1 MNSNAKNIEFCRALR
16 GLSRQEVADRMGVK
30 AQMFSL
36 YEGGKRVGTTVMP
49 RIAKALDVSEAYL
62 RGIPNRLAVRNP
74 STGENI
80 SLPIVAETD
89 IDEYGAFYLLESAP
103 TPGGVLAVILH
114 GGKQFTPAV
123 WGGKQP
129 LTLGEIPAWRW
140 VNIHGIEAEIVDGLP
155 E

>member
-1 MNSNAKNIEFCRALR
+1 MNSRKNIEFCRALR
-16 GLSRQEVADRMGVK
+16 GLSRQEVAERMGIVV
-30 AQMFSL
+30 QTFSL
-36 YEGGKRVGTTVMP
+36 YENGQRIGTTVMP

-62 RGIPNRLAVRNP
+62 RGVANRLAVKNP
-74 STGENI
+74 ATGDNI
-80 SLPIVAETD
+80 ALPIVAETD
-89 IDEYGAFYLLESAP
+89 IDEYGAFYLLESASA
-103 TPGGVLAVILH
+103 PGGVLAVILH

-129 LTLGEIPAWRW
+129 LTLEEIPAWRW

>member
-1 MNSNAKNIEFCRALR
+1 MNKNIEFCRALR
-16 GLSRQEVADRMGVK
+16 GLSRQEVAERMDVK

-36 YEGGKRVGTTVMP
+36 YEGGKRAGTTVMP

-62 RGIPNRLAVRNP
+62 RGIPNHLAVRNP

-89 IDEYGAFYLLESAP
+89 IDEYGTFYLLESAS
-103 TPGGVLAVILH
+103 TPDGVLAVILH

-129 LTLGEIPAWRW
+129 LTLEEIPAWRW
-140 VNIHGIEAEIVDGLP
+140 VNVHGIEAEIMDGLP

>member
-1 MNSNAKNIEFCRALR
+1 MKNRKNIEFCRALR
-16 GLSRQEVADRMGVK
+16 GLSRQEVAGRMGIGV
-30 AQMFSL
+30 QTFSL
-36 YEGGKRVGTTVMP
+36 YENGQRIGTTVMP

-62 RGIPNRLAVRNP
+62 RGIPNHLTVRDSSNRR
-74 STGENI
+74 NLF
-80 SLPIVAETD
+80 LPIVAETE
-89 IDEYGAFYLLESAP
+89 IEGYGAFYLLEYAP

-129 LTLGEIPAWRW
+129 LTLEEIPAWRW
-140 VNIHGIEAEIVDGLP
+140 VNAHGIDAEIVDGLP

>member
-1 MNSNAKNIEFCRALR
+1 MNNAKNIEFCRALR

-62 RGIPNRLAVRNP
+62 RGVANRLAVKNP
-74 STGENI
+74 ATGDNI
-80 SLPIVAETD
+80 ALPIVAET
-89 IDEYGAFYLLESAP
+89 IIAGYGAFYLLEISPAQ
-103 TPGGVLAVILH
+103 GSVLAVILH

-129 LTLGEIPAWRW
+129 LTLEEIPAWRW
-140 VNIHGIEAEIVDGLP
+140 VNTHGIEAEIVDGLP
-155 E
+155 K

>member
-1 MNSNAKNIEFCRALR
+1 MNSRKNIEFCRALR

-30 AQMFSL
+30 TQMFSL
-36 YEGGKRVGTTVMP
+36 YEGGKRLGTTVMP
-49 RIAKALDVSEAYL
+49 RIAKALGVSEAYL

-103 TPGGVLAVILH
+103 TQRGVLAVILH
-114 GGKQFTPAV
+114 SGKQFTPAV

-129 LTLGEIPAWRW
+129 LTLEEIPAWRW
-140 VNIHGIEAEIVDGLP
+140 VNTHGIEAEIVDGVP

>member
-62 RGIPNRLAVRNP
+62 RGNPNHLAVRNP

-80 SLPIVAETD
+80 SLPIVAETG
-89 IDEYGAFYLLESAP
+89 IDEYGAFYLLESAS
-103 TPGGVLAVILH
+103 TPGGVLALILH
-114 GGKQFTPAV
+114 GGEQFTPAV
-123 WGGKQP
+123 WCGKQP
-129 LTLGEIPAWRW
+129 LTLEEIPAWRW
-140 VNIHGIEAEIVDGLP
+140 VNANGIESMIVDGLP

>member
-1 MNSNAKNIEFCRALR
+1 MSNAKNIEFCRALR

-36 YEGGKRVGTTVMP
+36 YEGGRRAGTTVMP

-89 IDEYGAFYLLESAP
+89 IGEYGAFYLLENAP

-114 GGKQFTPAV
+114 GGRQFTPAV
-123 WGGKQP
+123 WSRRQP
-129 LTLGEIPAWRW
+129 LTLEEIPAWRW
-140 VNIHGIEAEIVDGLP
+140 VNIRGTEAEIVDGLP

>member
-1 MNSNAKNIEFCRALR
+1 MRSNANIEFCRALR
-16 GLSRQEVADRMGVK
+16 GLSRQEVAERMDVK
-30 AQMFSL
+30 AQMLSL
-36 YEGGKRVGTTVMP
+36 YEGGRRAGTTVMP

-62 RGIPNRLAVRNP
+62 RGIPNHLAVRDS

-80 SLPIVAETD
+80 SLPIVAETE
-89 IDEYGAFYLLESAP
+89 IEGYGAFYLLEYAP

-123 WGGKQP
+123 WCGRQP
-129 LTLGEIPAWRW
+129 LTLEEIPAWRW
-140 VNIHGIEAEIVDGLP
+140 VNARGIEAEIVDGLP

>member
-1 MNSNAKNIEFCRALR
+1 MNSRKNIEFCRALR

-36 YEGGKRVGTTVMP
+36 YEGGKRAGSTVMP

-62 RGIPNRLAVRNP
+62 RGIPNRLSVRNFMI
-74 STGENI
+74 GEDVA
-80 SLPIVAETD
+80 LPIVAETEIED
-89 IDEYGAFYLLESAP
+89 YGAFYLLEYAS

-129 LTLGEIPAWRW
+129 LTLEEIPAWRW
-140 VNIHGIEAEIVDGLP
+140 VNIRGIEAEIVDGLP

>member
-1 MNSNAKNIEFCRALR
+1 MKNRKNIEFCRALR
-16 GLSRQEVADRMGVK
+16 GLSRQEVADRMGIEV
-30 AQMFSL
+30 QTFSL
-36 YEGGKRVGTTVMP
+36 YENGQRIGTTVMP

-62 RGIPNRLAVRNP
+62 RGVANRLAVKNP
-74 STGENI
+74 VTGDKI
-80 SLPIVAETD
+80 ALPIVAETE
-89 IDEYGAFYLLESAP
+89 IEGYGAFYLLEYAP

-129 LTLGEIPAWRW
+129 LTLEEIPAWRW

>member
-1 MNSNAKNIEFCRALR
+1 MNNNAKNIEFCRALR
-16 GLSRQEVADRMGVK
+16 GLSRQEVAERMSVK

-62 RGIPNRLAVRNP
+62 LGIPNRLAVRNFMM
-74 STGENI
+74 GEDVF
-80 SLPIVAETD
+80 LPIVAETE
-89 IDEYGAFYLLESAP
+89 IEGYGAFYLLEHSP
-103 TPGGVLAVILH
+103 TPGGALAVILH
-114 GGKQFTPAV
+114 SGKQFTPAV

-129 LTLGEIPAWRW
+129 LTLEEIPAWRW
-140 VNIHGIEAEIVDGLP
+140 VDTHGIEAKIVDGLP

>member
-1 MNSNAKNIEFCRALR
+1 MNNNAKNIEFCRALR
-16 GLSRQEVADRMGVK
+16 GLSRQEVAERMSVK

-62 RGIPNRLAVRNP
+62 LGIPNRLAVRNP

-80 SLPIVAETD
+80 NLPIVAETD
-89 IDEYGAFYLLESAP
+89 IDEYGAFYLLESAS

-114 GGKQFTPAV
+114 GGNQFTSAA
-123 WGGKQP
+123 WGARQP
-129 LTLGEIPAWRW
+129 LTLEEIPAWRW
-140 VNIHGIEAEIVDGLP
+140 VNAHGAEAEIVDGLP

>member
-1 MNSNAKNIEFCRALR
+1 MKNRKNIEFCRALR
-16 GLSRQEVADRMGVK
+16 GFSRQEVADRMGVK

-36 YEGGKRVGTTVMP
+36 YEGGKRAGTTVMP

-62 RGIPNRLAVRNP
+62 RGIPNRLPVLNFMM
-74 STGENI
+74 GENVI
-80 SLPIVAETD
+80 LPIVAETE
-89 IDEYGAFYLLESAP
+89 IEGYGAFYLLEHAP

-129 LTLGEIPAWRW
+129 LTVEEIPAWRW
-140 VNIHGIEAEIVDGLP
+140 VNTHGIEAEIVDGLP

>member
-1 MNSNAKNIEFCRALR
+1 MNNAKNIEFCRALR

-36 YEGGKRVGTTVMP
+36 YEGGKRVGTTAMP

-80 SLPIVAETD
+80 ILPIVAETD
-89 IDEYGAFYLLESAP
+89 IDEYGAFYLLENVP

-114 GGKQFTPAV
+114 GGRQFTPAV

-129 LTLGEIPAWRW
+129 LTLEEIPAWRW
-140 VNIHGIEAEIVDGLP
+140 VNTHGIEAEIVDGLP

>member
-1 MNSNAKNIEFCRALR
+1 MNNAKNIEFCRALR

-36 YEGGKRVGTTVMP
+36 YEGGKRVGTTAMP

-62 RGIPNRLAVRNP
+62 RGIPNRLSVRNFMM
-74 STGENI
+74 GEDVF
-80 SLPIVAETD
+80 LPIVAETE
-89 IDEYGAFYLLESAP
+89 IEGYGAFYLLEHSP

-114 GGKQFTPAV
+114 SGKQFTPAV
-123 WGGKQP
+123 WGGRQP
-129 LTLGEIPAWRW
+129 LTLEEIPAWRW
-140 VNIHGIEAEIVDGLP
+140 VNTHGLEAEIMDGLP

>member
-1 MNSNAKNIEFCRALR
+1 MENRKNIEFCRALR
-16 GLSRQEVADRMGVK
+16 GLSRQEVAERMGVK

-36 YEGGKRVGTTVMP
+36 YEGGKRAGTTVMP

-62 RGIPNRLAVRNP
+62 RGIPNRLAVLSP

-89 IDEYGAFYLLESAP
+89 IDEYGAFYLLESAS
-103 TPGGVLAVILH
+103 TTGGVLAVILH

-129 LTLGEIPAWRW
+129 LTLEEIPAWRW
-140 VNIHGIEAEIVDGLP
+140 VNANGMEAMIVDGLP

>member
-1 MNSNAKNIEFCRALR
+1 MKNRKNIEFCRALR
-16 GLSRQEVADRMGVK
+16 GLSRQEVAERMGIGVQ
-30 AQMFSL
+30 AFSL
-36 YEGGKRVGTTVMP
+36 YENGQRIGTTVMP

-62 RGIPNRLAVRNP
+62 RGIPNQLAVRNP

-80 SLPIVAETD
+80 SLPIVAEAD
-89 IDEYGAFYLLESAP
+89 IDEYGAFYLLESASAP
-103 TPGGVLAVILH
+103 YGVLAVILH

-129 LTLGEIPAWRW
+129 LTLEEIPAWRW

>member
-1 MNSNAKNIEFCRALR
+1 MKNRKNIEFCRALR
-16 GLSRQEVADRMGVK
+16 GLSRQEVAERMGIEV
-30 AQMFSL
+30 QTFSL
-36 YEGGKRVGTTVMP
+36 YENGNRIGTTVMP

-62 RGIPNRLAVRNP
+62 RGVANRLAVKNP
-74 STGENI
+74 ATGDEI
-80 SLPIVAETD
+80 ALPIVAETD

-123 WGGKQP
+123 WGGRQP
-129 LTLGEIPAWRW
+129 LTLEEIPAWRW
-140 VNIHGIEAEIVDGLP
+140 VNTRGIDAEIVDGLP

>member
-1 MNSNAKNIEFCRALR
+1 MNNNAKNIEFCRALR
-16 GLSRQEVADRMGVK
+16 GLSRQEVAERMGVK

-62 RGIPNRLAVRNP
+62 RGVANRLTVKNP
-74 STGENI
+74 ATGDEI
-80 SLPIVAETD
+80 ALLIVAET
-89 IDEYGAFYLLESAP
+89 IIAGYGAFYLLENAP
-103 TPGGVLAVILH
+103 TQGGVLAVILH
-114 GGKQFTPAV
+114 SGKQFTPAV

-129 LTLGEIPAWRW
+129 LTLEEIPAWRW
-140 VNIHGIEAEIVDGLP
+140 VNANGIESMIVDGLP